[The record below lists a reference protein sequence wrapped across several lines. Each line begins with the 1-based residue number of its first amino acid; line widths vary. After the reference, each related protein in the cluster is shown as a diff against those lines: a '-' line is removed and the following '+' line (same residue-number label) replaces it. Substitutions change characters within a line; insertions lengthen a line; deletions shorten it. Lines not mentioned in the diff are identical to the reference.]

1 MSFQHTVVMPKMSM
15 TMETGEL
22 IGFHVSEGQE
32 VKAGDV
38 LFEVMTDK
46 IDMEVEA
53 PADGKVEKLLAAPG
67 AVLEVGKPV
76 LTMETATQVISF
88 DFSEPAEAANPVA
101 PISSQV
107 VEVKSEVVA
116 GSETITETITGTIKS
131 VPAAR
136 KLAAEKG
143 VNLNSVKATGPF
155 ETITYEDVANANVQI
170 DPQVAKRKEAN
181 KALIAKGIAQ
191 MLSVPQSSFSRVLP
205 SNLQDKSLG
214 KKANQDQS
222 AWHAKLISAW
232 AKVLR
237 SFNQQEDPANLAN
250 LANLEIGVALII
262 ESKYGSALP
271 VFKNPD
277 LMEFAALTQLVRTT
291 TEQARNGKVPLAM
304 LNGATTTI
312 FDLTHYQMAGSR
324 PNLFPNQSTGL
335 TVGSNENL
343 SISLTIDLRA
353 LDFYDGAALLEKLI
367 AQL

>member
-1 MSFQHTVVMPKMSM
+1 MSM

-76 LTMETATQVISF
+76 LTMETETQVISF
-88 DFSEPAEAANPVA
+88 DFSEPTETANPAA
-101 PISSQV
+101 PNSGQV
-107 VEVKSEVVA
+107 IEVKSDEVA
-116 GSETITETITGTIKS
+116 NSGTSSATITGTIKS

-136 KLAAEKG
+136 KLATEKG
-143 VNLNSVKATGPF
+143 VNLNSIKATGPF
-155 ETITYEDVANANVQI
+155 ETITYEDVANANVQL
-170 DPQVAKRKEAN
+170 DPQIAKRKEAN
-181 KALIAKGIAQ
+181 KALIAKGIEQ
-191 MLSVPQSSFSRVLP
+191 MLSVPQTSFSRALP
-205 SNLQDKSLG
+205 G
-214 KKANQDQS
+214 KESSQDQS
-222 AWHAKLISAW
+222 AWHAQLISAW

-237 SFNQQEDPANLAN
+237 SFNLQEQSASSASSANSVSS
-250 LANLEIGVALII
+250 EVGVALII

-277 LMEFAALTQLVRTT
+277 LMELAALTQLVRTT
-291 TEQARNGKVPLAM
+291 TEQARSGKVPLAM

>member
-1 MSFQHTVVMPKMSM
+1 MSM

-76 LTMETATQVISF
+76 LTMETETQVISF
-88 DFSEPAEAANPVA
+88 DFSEPTETANPAA
-101 PISSQV
+101 PNSGQV
-107 VEVKSEVVA
+107 IEVKSDEVA
-116 GSETITETITGTIKS
+116 NSGTSSEPISGTIKS

-136 KLAAEKG
+136 KLATEKG
-143 VNLNSVKATGPF
+143 VNLNSIKATGPF
-155 ETITYEDVANANVQI
+155 ETITYEDVANANVQL
-170 DPQVAKRKEAN
+170 DPQIAKRKEAN
-181 KALIAKGIAQ
+181 KALIAKGIEQ
-191 MLSVPQSSFSRVLP
+191 MLSVPQTSFSRALP
-205 SNLQDKSLG
+205 SNLQG
-214 KKANQDQS
+214 KVSGKESSQDQS
-222 AWHAKLISAW
+222 AWHAQLISAW

-237 SFNQQEDPANLAN
+237 SFNLQEQSASSANS
-250 LANLEIGVALII
+250 EIGVALII

-277 LMEFAALTQLVRTT
+277 LMELAALTQLVRTT
-291 TEQARNGKVPLAM
+291 TEQARSGKVPLAM

>member
-1 MSFQHTVVMPKMSM
+1 MSM

-76 LTMETATQVISF
+76 LTMETETQVISF
-88 DFSEPAEAANPVA
+88 DFSEPTETANPAA
-101 PISSQV
+101 PNSGQV
-107 VEVKSEVVA
+107 IEVKSDEVA
-116 GSETITETITGTIKS
+116 NSGTSSATITGTIKS

-136 KLAAEKG
+136 KLATEKG
-143 VNLNSVKATGPF
+143 VNLNSIKATGPF
-155 ETITYEDVANANVQI
+155 ETITYEDVANANVQL
-170 DPQVAKRKEAN
+170 DPQIAKRKEAN
-181 KALIAKGIAQ
+181 KALIAKGIEQ
-191 MLSVPQSSFSRVLP
+191 MLSVPQTSFSRALP
-205 SNLQDKSLG
+205 SNLQG
-214 KKANQDQS
+214 KVSGKEASQDQS
-222 AWHAKLISAW
+222 AWHAQLISAW

-237 SFNQQEDPANLAN
+237 SFNLQEQSASSANSAN
-250 LANLEIGVALII
+250 SEIGVALVI

-277 LMEFAALTQLVRTT
+277 LMELAALTQLVRTT
-291 TEQARNGKVPLAM
+291 TEQARSGKVPLAM

-312 FDLTHYQMAGSR
+312 FDLTGYQMAGTK
-324 PNLFPNQSTGL
+324 PTLFPNQSTGL
-335 TVGSNENL
+335 TIGRDTQGQL
-343 SISLTIDLRA
+343 ALYLTIDLRA
-353 LDFYDGAALLEKLI
+353 LDFYDGAALLDALAREL
-367 AQL
+367 A

>member
-1 MSFQHTVVMPKMSM
+1 MSM

-76 LTMETATQVISF
+76 LTMETETQVISF
-88 DFSEPAEAANPVA
+88 DFSEPTETANPAA
-101 PISSQV
+101 PNSGQV
-107 VEVKSEVVA
+107 IEVKSDEVA
-116 GSETITETITGTIKS
+116 NSGTSSATITGTIKS

-136 KLAAEKG
+136 KLATEKG
-143 VNLNSVKATGPF
+143 VNLNSIKATGPF
-155 ETITYEDVANANVQI
+155 ETITYEDVANANVQL
-170 DPQVAKRKEAN
+170 DPQIAKRKEAN
-181 KALIAKGIAQ
+181 KALIAKGIEQ
-191 MLSVPQSSFSRVLP
+191 MLSVPQTSFSRALP
-205 SNLQDKSLG
+205 SNLQG
-214 KKANQDQS
+214 KVSGKESSQDQS
-222 AWHAKLISAW
+222 AWHAQLISAW

-237 SFNQQEDPANLAN
+237 SFNLQEQSASSANS
-250 LANLEIGVALII
+250 EIGVALII

-277 LMEFAALTQLVRTT
+277 LMELAALTQLVRTT
-291 TEQARNGKVPLAM
+291 TEQARSGKVPLAM

>member
-1 MSFQHTVVMPKMSM
+1 MSFKHTVVMPKMSM

-76 LTMETATQVISF
+76 LTMETETQVISF
-88 DFSEPAEAANPVA
+88 DFSEPTETANPAA
-101 PISSQV
+101 PNSGQV
-107 VEVKSEVVA
+107 IEVKSDEVA
-116 GSETITETITGTIKS
+116 NSGTSSATITGTIKS

-136 KLAAEKG
+136 KLATEKG
-143 VNLNSVKATGPF
+143 VNLNSIKATGPF
-155 ETITYEDVANANVQI
+155 ETITYEDVANANVQL
-170 DPQVAKRKEAN
+170 DPQIAKRKEAN
-181 KALIAKGIAQ
+181 KALIAKGIEQ
-191 MLSVPQSSFSRVLP
+191 MLSVPQTSFSRALP
-205 SNLQDKSLG
+205 SNLQG
-214 KKANQDQS
+214 KVSGKESSQDQS
-222 AWHAKLISAW
+222 AWHAQLISAW

-237 SFNQQEDPANLAN
+237 SFNLQEQSASSASS
-250 LANLEIGVALII
+250 ASSEIGVALII

-277 LMEFAALTQLVRTT
+277 LMELAALTQLVRTT
-291 TEQARNGKVPLAM
+291 TEQARSGKVPLAM

-335 TVGSNENL
+335 TVGNNENL